1 LSRTGITKGLFITG
15 TDTGVGK
22 TLVAAGLV
30 RLARMHGVAAVA
42 VKPVETGCSLQAGIL
57 YPEDG
62 AFLRDAAERALTL
75 DECAP
80 HRFSL
85 PAAPARAAAA
95 EGRALDLAL
104 MEQHIRLLEH
114 RWDLVV
120 VEGAG
125 GLMVPIDGTLMMID
139 LIQRLGYPTLLVARS
154 RLGTINHTLL
164 SVAALRQRSLAVA
177 GIVLS
182 VSAEEAGPE
191 EEQTPTDIARMV
203 DDIPVVMVPYLATDE
218 RSAPSRIA
226 AILERNWN
234 REVWSRWI
242 GLRDDPLAAGND

>member
-1 LSRTGITKGLFITG
+1 MSRTCITKGLFVTG

-42 VKPVETGCSLQAGIL
+42 VKPLETGCSLQEGIL

-80 HRFSL
+80 YRFSL
-85 PAAPARAAAA
+85 PAAPARAAEA
-95 EGRALDLAL
+95 EGRVLDLAL
-104 MEQHIRLLEH
+104 IEQHIRLLEG

-125 GLMVPIDGTLMMID
+125 GLMVPIDGKLMMID

-164 SVAALRQRSLAVA
+164 SVAALHQRSLAVA

-182 VSAEEAGPE
+182 VSAGEAGPE
-191 EEQTPTDIARMV
+191 EEHTPADIARMV
-203 DDIPVVMVPYLATDE
+203 DEIPVVMVPYLTAEE
-218 RSAPSRIA
+218 RSDPSRIA
-226 AILERNWN
+226 AILERNWK

-242 GLRDDPLAAGND
+242 GGGESHVPG